1 MSRLVPLTAILT
13 DGTTPL
19 TNAPMEITR
28 VITADIIIPVF
39 TMLLKSFQVQ
49 SFQDRCWVHQTE

>member
-19 TNAPMEITR
+19 TNAPMEATR

-39 TMLLKSFQVQ
+39 TMLLKSFQV
-49 SFQDRCWVHQTE
+49 